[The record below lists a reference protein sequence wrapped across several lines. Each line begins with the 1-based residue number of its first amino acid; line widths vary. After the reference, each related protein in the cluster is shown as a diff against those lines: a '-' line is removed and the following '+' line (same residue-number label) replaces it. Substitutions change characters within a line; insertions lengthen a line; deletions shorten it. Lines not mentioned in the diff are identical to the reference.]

1 MKKRLIQHCLIFE
14 SFLDSNNWD
23 AIKEVK
29 SEKWQKTAK
38 NLNNQL

>member
-1 MKKRLIQHCLIFE
+1 MKKTFDSTLSDFE